1 MSSSLNESKKK
12 TTKTTKSIKFESKEA
27 EDVLHKGVENIYQ
40 SFNIISKNYKEKI
53 SLLEKEINNLSEKLE
68 TKKKEIEMIQ
78 RENKYY
84 KENNIKLKKEIEK
97 LNKIVNNIKGK
108 LTDGDDELN
117 QCIKND
123 NINKNI
129 SLRKFYSKNNN
140 KFKNNTNLYL
150 YNAYKNNIYS
160 DNNRK
165 IEKNRLI
172 HLYMNNKNNSLN
184 YNITDDKRKEEYNNS
199 SIDFQ
204 TNLNNHINH
213 NKNNFIQN
221 QKNFRYPISF
231 QNKYKTAHVSREKK
245 IKKNNYIGKKIDDL
259 PRDSSDNKNRSH
271 SSNKYIEEKENNK
284 MQNDESEIN
293 NEDLDIKGINNMLLL
308 NNDNDN
314 ENNNDI
320 TNGKRKHKKLEQ
332 KVCLT
337 YDNLFINTNNNIK
350 EFNKKKNNYNSFRG
364 KIFNKNVKEKDLKND
379 MIKNNEKVNYFLNKC
394 KNLLNKESVDIIINL
409 FRDYNE
415 GLITDKGL
423 ILQIQKYIWN
433 NNELIELFNE
443 IFGK

>member
-150 YNAYKNNIYS
+150 YNTYKNNIYS

-165 IEKNRLI
+165 IDKNRLI

-213 NKNNFIQN
+213 NKNNFKEN
-221 QKNFRYPISF
+221 QKNFRQPPSF

-245 IKKNNYIGKKIDDL
+245 IKKNNYIEKKNDDL

-364 KIFNKNVKEKDLKND
+364 KIFNKNMKEKDLKND

-423 ILQIQKYIWN
+423 ILQMQKYIWN

>member
-150 YNAYKNNIYS
+150 YNTYKNNIYS

-231 QNKYKTAHVSREKK
+231 QNKNKTAHVSREKK
-245 IKKNNYIGKKIDDL
+245 IKKNNYIEKKNDDL

-423 ILQIQKYIWN
+423 ILQMQKYIWN

>member
-1 MSSSLNESKKK
+1 
-12 TTKTTKSIKFESKEA
+12 
-27 EDVLHKGVENIYQ
+27 
-40 SFNIISKNYKEKI
+40 
-53 SLLEKEINNLSEKLE
+53 
-68 TKKKEIEMIQ
+68 
-78 RENKYY
+78 
-84 KENNIKLKKEIEK
+84 
-97 LNKIVNNIKGK
+97 
-108 LTDGDDELN
+108 
-117 QCIKND
+117 
-123 NINKNI
+123 
-129 SLRKFYSKNNN
+129 
-140 KFKNNTNLYL
+140 
-150 YNAYKNNIYS
+150 
-160 DNNRK
+160 
-165 IEKNRLI
+165 
-172 HLYMNNKNNSLN
+172 
-184 YNITDDKRKEEYNNS
+184 
-199 SIDFQ
+199 
-204 TNLNNHINH
+204 
-213 NKNNFIQN
+213 
-221 QKNFRYPISF
+221 
-231 QNKYKTAHVSREKK
+231 
-245 IKKNNYIGKKIDDL
+245 
-259 PRDSSDNKNRSH
+259 
-271 SSNKYIEEKENNK
+271 

-364 KIFNKNVKEKDLKND
+364 KIFNKNAKEKDLKND

-423 ILQIQKYIWN
+423 ILQMQKYIWN

>member
-84 KENNIKLKKEIEK
+84 KEKNIKLKKEIEK

-150 YNAYKNNIYS
+150 YNTYKNNIYS
-160 DNNRK
+160 DNNR
-165 IEKNRLI
+165 IIDKNSLI

-184 YNITDDKRKEEYNNS
+184 YNITDDK
-199 SIDFQ
+199 
-204 TNLNNHINH
+204 
-213 NKNNFIQN
+213 
-221 QKNFRYPISF
+221 
-231 QNKYKTAHVSREKK
+231 
-245 IKKNNYIGKKIDDL
+245 
-259 PRDSSDNKNRSH
+259 
-271 SSNKYIEEKENNK
+271 
-284 MQNDESEIN
+284 
-293 NEDLDIKGINNMLLL
+293 
-308 NNDNDN
+308 
-314 ENNNDI
+314 
-320 TNGKRKHKKLEQ
+320 
-332 KVCLT
+332 
-337 YDNLFINTNNNIK
+337 
-350 EFNKKKNNYNSFRG
+350 KKKN
-364 KIFNKNVKEKDLKND
+364 
-379 MIKNNEKVNYFLNKC
+379 
-394 KNLLNKESVDIIINL
+394 IIIH
-409 FRDYNE
+409 
-415 GLITDKGL
+415 
-423 ILQIQKYIWN
+423 Q
-433 NNELIELFNE
+433 
-443 IFGK
+443 